1 MGYVGKCLPYEYL
14 SDKERRFVIVQK
26 PFNFFILFTL
36 LLLLSDTVKAQNVHR
51 LEILCEDKVT
61 VPWPDKLKIP
71 ESFPAKDSCQIFL
84 SKIFLPFLQG
94 EGYLESSVDSIQV
107 EKELTRAW
115 VHLGEKYSW
124 GELRADSNLLLFMG
138 SVRKKGWVPF
148 GSILNISSLNEV
160 REKTLTM
167 LEENGYPF
175 AAVKIDSSYFLNNA
189 LYGRMQVE
197 KGPLY
202 HIDSIRVEGKIRI
215 SRNFLHRYLSIPK
228 GDIYRRSSLQEISR
242 KLSLLGY
249 LKESRSWEL
258 DLLGSG
264 STLNLYLEQQRNSRF
279 NLLAGLMPANQQIGG
294 KVLLTGEA
302 ELDLKNGFGG
312 GEELSVLWQQIQV
325 KSPRL
330 KLAFNKPYLFN
341 SQVGVDFKFDLL
353 RKDSSFINIQT
364 RLGMQYVKDPRNNFK
379 IFFQQNN
386 SNLIDVDTNLIKR
399 IKRLPDFLDL
409 KSTSIGLEW
418 QFNNT
423 DNFFNPRKGAE
434 FSLLFLGGLRK
445 IIPNSNIIGMKRDHL
460 GVPFLFNSLYDTIRL
475 RTAQFKFSA
484 RVNKFNRIGKQ
495 STLKTGIQAGWME
508 GSRLLLNEL
517 FQLGGIKTLRGFDE
531 EFLYASRYWIGTL
544 EYRYLISQASYLFSF
559 IDYGR
564 LSRPL
569 ANQYIKGNYAGVG
582 FGISLETKAGQFNL
596 AYAAGKNKDLPFN
609 FREAKLHFGFVS
621 LF

>member
-1 MGYVGKCLPYEYL
+1 
-14 SDKERRFVIVQK
+14 
-26 PFNFFILFTL
+26 
-36 LLLLSDTVKAQNVHR
+36 
-51 LEILCEDKVT
+51 LEIICKDKVT
-61 VPWPDKLKIP
+61 APWPDKVKIP
-71 ESFPAKDSCQIFL
+71 DAFRNKDSCYAFL
-84 SKIFLPFLQG
+84 SNTFLPFLYR

-107 EKELTRAW
+107 DIERTRAW
-115 VHLGEKYSW
+115 VHLGAQYSW
-124 GELRADSNLLLFMG
+124 GELKADSNLLVIMG
-138 SVRKKGWVPF
+138 SLKKKEWVSP
-148 GSILNISSLNEV
+148 GTVLALPSLNDA
-160 REKTLTM
+160 REKALSL

-175 AAVKIDSSYFLNNA
+175 ASVKMDSSYFLNNA
-189 LYGRMQVE
+189 LYARMHVE

-202 HIDSIRVEGKIRI
+202 HIDSITVEGKIRI
-215 SRNFLHRYLSIPK
+215 NRIFLHRYLSIPK
-228 GDIYRRSSLQEISR
+228 GDIYRKSSLQDVSR
-242 KLSLLGY
+242 RLALLGY
-249 LKESRSWEL
+249 LRETRPWKL

-264 STLNLYLEQQRNSRF
+264 STLNLFLEQQRNSRF
-279 NLLAGLMPANQQIGG
+279 NFLAGLMPANQQIGG

-341 SQVGVDFKFDLL
+341 SQAGVDFKFDLL
-353 RKDSSFINIQT
+353 RKDSSFINLQA

-379 IFFQQNN
+379 IFFLQNN
-386 SNLIDVDTNLIKR
+386 SSLIDVDTNLIKR
-399 IKRLPDFLDL
+399 SRQLPGFLDMR
-409 KSTSIGLEW
+409 TTGIGVEW
-418 QFNNT
+418 QMSKT
-423 DNFFNPRKGAE
+423 DNALNPRRGAD
-434 FSLLFLGGLRK
+434 FSLLFSGGSRK
-445 IIPNSNIIGMKRDHL
+445 IIPNSNILGLTRDHL
-460 GVPFLFNSLYDTIRL
+460 GRPYPFSSLYDTIRL

-484 RVNKFNRIGKQ
+484 RLNKFNRIGKQ
-495 STLKTGIQAGWME
+495 GTLKTGMQAGWME
-508 GSRLLLNEL
+508 GSRLLQNEL

-544 EYRYLISQASYLFSF
+544 EYRYLISEASYLFSF

-569 ANQYIKGNYAGVG
+569 ASRNIGGNYAGIG
-582 FGISLETKAGQFNL
+582 FGISLETKSGQFNL